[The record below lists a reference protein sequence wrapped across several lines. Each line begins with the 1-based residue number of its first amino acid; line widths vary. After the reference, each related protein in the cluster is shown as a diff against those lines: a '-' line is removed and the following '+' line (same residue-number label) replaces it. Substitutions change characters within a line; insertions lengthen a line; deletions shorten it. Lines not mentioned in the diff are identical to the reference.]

1 MEGFLY
7 WLLDEVKLIII
18 LIIRVIMMVLII
30 EIIVMVIRIII
41 NIVIKKENVLYDCEK
56 LKD

>member
-7 WLLDEVKLIII
+7 WLLDKVKLIII
-18 LIIRVIMMVLII
+18 LIIRVVMMVFII
-30 EIIVMVIRIII
+30 EIIVMIIRIII
-41 NIVIKKENVLYDCEK
+41 NIVIKKEKVLYDCEK